1 MAVAIFNNLNK
12 FENCHAYK
20 TREIEKIQES
30 QVSKIYDV
38 VEKVKTTTVSRLTET
53 DNEIIGVQNA
63 SDEMVACVNTSSA
76 AVEEM
81 IANIKSINTILL
93 NNDVVMK
100 SLVEET
106 KHGYEEIASITELV
120 NKIETESENLIE
132 MSNVIQQ
139 IASQTNL
146 LSMNAA
152 IEAAHAGES
161 GKGFAV
167 VADEIRKL
175 AENSGKEAKMI
186 SVVLSNIKK
195 LIDSTFSKMGIV
207 QKEMEKIVSLSDDVK
222 NQEGVVKNA
231 ISEQNDGGALL
242 LESLHTMKTNT
253 DNVVDAI
260 HHLKQTSAAIKDSI
274 SSIQL

>member
-1 MAVAIFNNLNK
+1 MAIAIFNNLNK

-20 TREIEKIQES
+20 TKEIEKIQES

-38 VEKVKTTTVSRLTET
+38 VDKVKTTTVSRLTET
-53 DNEIIGVQNA
+53 DNEITGVQNA
-63 SDEMVACVNTSSA
+63 SDEMVSCVNTSSA

-93 NNDVVMK
+93 NNDEAMK

-106 KHGYEEIASITELV
+106 KYGYNEIASITELV
-120 NKIETESENLIE
+120 NKIETESEHLIE

-175 AENSGKEAKMI
+175 AENSGKEAKKI
-186 SVVLSNIKK
+186 SVVLVDIKK

-207 QKEMEKIVSLSDDVK
+207 QKEMEKIVSLSGDVK
-222 NQEGVVKNA
+222 NQEDVVKNA
-231 ISEQNDGGALL
+231 ISEQNDGGSLL

-253 DNVVDAI
+253 ENVVDAI
-260 HHLKQTSAAIKDSI
+260 HHLKQTSAAIKESI

>member
-1 MAVAIFNNLNK
+1 
-12 FENCHAYK
+12 
-20 TREIEKIQES
+20 
-30 QVSKIYDV
+30 
-38 VEKVKTTTVSRLTET
+38 
-53 DNEIIGVQNA
+53 
-63 SDEMVACVNTSSA
+63 
-76 AVEEM
+76 M

-93 NNDVVMK
+93 NNDVAMK

-106 KHGYEEIASITELV
+106 KYGYNEIASITELV

-231 ISEQNDGGALL
+231 ISEQNDGGSLL

-260 HHLKQTSAAIKDSI
+260 HHLKQTSAAIKESI